1 MSVIRFLGHSA
12 FHLSA
17 PGLEGLIDPFL
28 RDNSQTCARPE
39 DFGNLTH
46 LFVTHGHWDHLGDT
60 IELGLKTGA
69 TVVAN
74 AELCRYFS
82 GKGLKTSPMYIGG
95 WVSFPF
101 GRVKFVPA
109 LHGSGIMEGNQTV
122 YGGVAVGIV
131 LELGKF
137 RIYHAGDTGLT
148 AEMGLLEALK
158 IDLALLP
165 IGGCY
170 VMDIAD
176 ALRAVELIRPRKVV
190 PMHYNTF
197 PGIEAAP
204 ETFLEALPEWTVGIR
219 LDPGQSLQF

>member
-1 MSVIRFLGHSA
+1 MSMIRFLGHSV
-12 FHLSA
+12 FHVSA

-28 RDNSQTCARPE
+28 GGNSQACAGPG

-46 LFVTHGHWDHLGDT
+46 LFVTHGHGDHLGDT
-60 IELGLKTGA
+60 VQLGLKTGA
-69 TVVAN
+69 TAVAN
-74 AELCRYFS
+74 SEICRYLS
-82 GKGLKTSPMYIGG
+82 GKGLKTHPMYVGG

-101 GRVKFVPA
+101 GRVKLVPA
-109 LHGSGIMEGNQTV
+109 IHGSGITDGKETI

-131 LELGKF
+131 LEVGAF

-148 AEMGLLEALK
+148 CDMGLLEALN

-170 VMDIAD
+170 VMDIPD
-176 ALRAVELIRPRKVV
+176 ALRAVEMIRPRKVV

-197 PGIEAAP
+197 PGIEADP
-204 ETFLEALPEWTVGIR
+204 GEFLAALPGWVEGIR
-219 LDPGQSLQF
+219 LEPGEGIPF

>member
-1 MSVIRFLGHSA
+1 MSVIRYMGHSV

-17 PGLEGLIDPFL
+17 TGLEGLIDPFL
-28 RDNSQTCARPE
+28 RGNSQACAGPG
-39 DFGNLTH
+39 DFESLTH
-46 LFVTHGHWDHLGDT
+46 IFVTHGHGDHLGDT
-60 IELGLKTGA
+60 VEIGQKTGA

-74 AELCRYFS
+74 AEICRFLS
-82 GKGLKTSPMYIGG
+82 GKGLKTRPMYVGG

-109 LHGSGIMEGNQTV
+109 VHGSGITEAGVTI

-131 LELGKF
+131 IEIGGF

-148 AEMGLLEALK
+148 ADMGLLEALK

-176 ALRAVELIRPRKVV
+176 AQRAVELVRPRKVV
-190 PMHYNTF
+190 PMHYGTF
-197 PGIEAAP
+197 PGIEADP
-204 ETFLEALPEWTVGIR
+204 GEFLAALPSWVEGI
-219 LDPGQSLQF
+219 LLSPGERVSF

>member
-176 ALRAVELIRPRKVV
+176 ALRAVELIRP
-190 PMHYNTF
+190 
-197 PGIEAAP
+197 
-204 ETFLEALPEWTVGIR
+204 
-219 LDPGQSLQF
+219 